1 MQMLLDGASCD
12 SLSGSTLPVYNP
24 ATGTTIDTV
33 PAGSSDD
40 VTAAVAAAEI
50 VQTKWAG
57 VSPTDKSRILIAT
70 GMLIR
75 READTLATLLTTEQG
90 KPFHESKNEILGTA
104 HIFEYYASMTGSI
117 RGDAAV
123 LPKYGYMNVVRK
135 PLGVCGAIV
144 PWNMPAIIFGWK
156 VGAALAC
163 GNTVVV
169 KPSETAP
176 LTVLRLAILLGA
188 AGVPGGALNVI
199 TGSGEVTGG
208 AVVRN
213 PDIRHVSFT
222 GSVET
227 GRAVASAAAP
237 TLKKLTL
244 ELSGNDVFIVAAD
257 ADIDAAVAGAVR
269 NRFYNCGQVC
279 TSAKRILVDAGCVDE
294 FVRKAKAAIEKLVVG
309 SGLEQVNMG
318 PMNNPRQRD
327 TVALA
332 VDRIVQEECGKLI
345 FGGKKLEGPGNFY
358 APTLLSD
365 VSPDAVSEEIFG
377 PVMPVIPFATLDEA
391 VGIANSTPYG
401 LGASIWTKNIMTAY
415 TVTEQVRSG
424 VVWVNRHLVLP
435 PEVPFGGT
443 GNSGYGR
450 ENGREFIYEYTEPK
464 SILIG
469 L

>member
-1 MQMLLDGASCD
+1 MQMFLDGSGRD

-24 ATGTTIDTV
+24 ATGTVIDTV
-33 PAGSSDD
+33 PAGNADD
-40 VTAAVAAAEI
+40 VAAAVAAAETAR
-50 VQTKWAG
+50 TKWAG
-57 VSPTDKSRILIAT
+57 VSQADKSRILIAA
-70 GMLIR
+70 GALIR
-75 READTLATLLTTEQG
+75 EEANTLATLLTTEQG
-90 KPFHESKNEILGTA
+90 KPFREAKDEILGTA

-156 VGAALAC
+156 AGAALAC
-163 GNTVVV
+163 GNAVVV

-176 LTVLRLAILLGA
+176 LTVLRLAELLTA
-188 AGVPGGALNVI
+188 AGVPGGALNVV
-199 TGSGEVTGG
+199 TGSGAVAGN

-213 PDIRHVSFT
+213 ADIRHVSFT
-222 GSVET
+222 GSVAT
-227 GRAVASAAAP
+227 GRAVSLAAAP

-244 ELSGNDVFIVAAD
+244 ELGGNDAFIVAAD
-257 ADIDAAVAGAVR
+257 ADLDAAVAGAVR

-309 SGLEQVNMG
+309 SGLEKVNMG
-318 PMNNPRQRD
+318 PLNNPGQRD
-327 TVALA
+327 AVASA
-332 VDRIVQEECGKLI
+332 VDRIVQEECGRLI
-345 FGGKKLEGPGNFY
+345 FGGKKQEGPGNFY

-401 LGASIWTKNIMTAY
+401 LGASIWTKNITTAC
-415 TVTEQVRSG
+415 TAAEQIRSG
-424 VVWVNRHLVLP
+424 VVWVNRHLILP
-435 PEVPFGGT
+435 PEIPFGGT

>member
-1 MQMLLDGASCD
+1 MQMFLDGAGCD

-24 ATGTTIDTV
+24 ATGTVIDTV
-33 PAGSSDD
+33 PAGTTDD
-40 VTAAVAAAEI
+40 VAAAVAAAKNA
-50 VQTKWAG
+50 QATWAR
-57 VSPTDKSRILIAT
+57 VSPADKSRILIAA
-70 GMLIR
+70 GALIR
-75 READTLATLLTTEQG
+75 GEADALATLLTTEQG
-90 KPFHESKNEILGTA
+90 KPFREAKDEILGTA
-104 HIFEYYASMTGSI
+104 HVFEYYASMTGSI

-156 VGAALAC
+156 AGAALAC
-163 GNTVVV
+163 GNAVVA

-176 LTVLRLAILLGA
+176 LTVLRLAELLAA
-188 AGVPGGALNVI
+188 AGVPGGVLNVV
-199 TGSGEVTGG
+199 TGSGASAGD
-208 AVVRN
+208 AIVRHA
-213 PDIRHVSFT
+213 DIRHVSFT
-222 GSVET
+222 GSVAT
-227 GRAVASAAAP
+227 GRAVSLAAAP

-244 ELSGNDVFIVAAD
+244 ELGGNDAFIVAAD

-279 TSAKRILVDAGCVDE
+279 TSAKRILVDANCVDA
-294 FVRKAKAAIEKLVVG
+294 FVRKARDAIEKLVVG
-309 SGLEQVNMG
+309 SGLEKVNMG
-318 PMNNPRQRD
+318 PLNNPGQRD
-327 TVALA
+327 AVAAA
-332 VDRIVQEECGKLI
+332 VDRIVNEECGRLI
-345 FGGKKLEGPGNFY
+345 FGGKKQEGPGNFY

-391 VGIANSTPYG
+391 VEIANGTPYG
-401 LGASIWTKNIMTAY
+401 LGASIWTKNMKTAY
-415 TVTEQVRSG
+415 TAAEQIRSG
-424 VVWVNRHLVLP
+424 VVWVNRHLILP
-435 PEVPFGGT
+435 PEIPFGGT
-443 GNSGYGR
+443 ANSGYGR